1 MKVPNLIFSTIVL
14 FISNFIVRILG
25 FIYKIFLSRIIGE
38 SGLGIYHILFNFLM
52 VSIALT
58 TTGVPTTLSCLIANK
73 NAIKD
78 KHNKNVLFISTLY
91 ISFFIS
97 LILSLL
103 IAFNSK
109 YLAIKFFNNSNL
121 YLLILA
127 ISPAIVVITIS
138 NVLRGY
144 YYGLKNAT
152 IPAIGQVLEQICRIL
167 FVFILIK
174 YINKDYLNCY
184 IALLG
189 ISIGEISNIFFI
201 TCCLYKDSNL
211 SNKYI
216 INIKDFYN
224 SSIETLKM
232 SLPITCNRMSNIL
245 LNSISSLII
254 PSRLA
259 LSGLSYH
266 QSLSI
271 YGIINGMVMPFIYLP
286 FTLGSALV
294 VNLIPSISQ
303 EISFKKYTTV
313 KLKILY
319 SLLLTLFV
327 GILFSITFYFF
338 GDKLCLIVFKNNY
351 AGVYLKAM
359 FLLPLFT
366 SLNQTL
372 AGILHAIRK
381 EIQSSIITI
390 STMIIQLISLYIL
403 LPIPSI
409 NINGYIYTTTLTAI
423 LSSLLHI
430 IVLFKSF
437 NFQILGG
444 KNEY

>member
-1 MKVPNLIFSTIVL
+1 MVL

-52 VSIALT
+52 ISIALT

-152 IPAIGQVLEQICRIL
+152 IPAIGQVIEQICRIL

-359 FLLPLFT
+359 FLL
-366 SLNQTL
+366 
-372 AGILHAIRK
+372 R
-381 EIQSSIITI
+381 
-390 STMIIQLISLYIL
+390 IL
-403 LPIPSI
+403 LFI
-409 NINGYIYTTTLTAI
+409 
-423 LSSLLHI
+423 
-430 IVLFKSF
+430 K
-437 NFQILGG
+437 
-444 KNEY
+444 K